1 MNVKASNYYKTK
13 EEMKRELMK
22 NKYELKENK
31 IFALFK

>member
-1 MNVKASNYYKTK
+1 MNVIIIKLKN
-13 EEMKRELMK
+13 EEIKRELMK